1 MIQLNNGRTMKLEIY
16 ENNGEQFL
24 KVTIFDEEGNVDSR
38 RTINPEEIVLLIDY
52 YTMKKD
58 NGEELL

>member
-1 MIQLNNGRTMKLEIY
+1 MIQLSNGRTMKLEIY

-24 KVTIFDEEGNVDSR
+24 KVTIFDEKGNVDSR

>member
-1 MIQLNNGRTMKLEIY
+1 MIQLNNGRKMKLEIY
-16 ENNGEQFL
+16 EDNGEQFL
-24 KVTIFDEEGNVDSR
+24 KVTIFDESGNVDSR